1 MADDV
6 AALPLAPGALP
17 VIGHLVPLARDP
29 LGFITDLHHLG
40 PLVRLQLGPHSLLM
54 VYDPALVRHVL
65 LNPRTFDK
73 HGPMWQRAREV
84 TGSGLASCP
93 RAEHKRLRALIQPSF
108 HPARLPAYAA
118 RVTDTTD
125 TLLASWQDG
134 SVIDLGAQMMD
145 LVTQA
150 TVANLFGTDM
160 PEAVRTAVAADLNTL
175 IKGFLPRAFAPSWIT
190 ALPLPAN
197 RRHQAAATRL
207 RTVLAGVIATR
218 RADKG
223 DRSGTDSADE
233 QHDLLDALIGSGPP
247 FDQPGSVPGL
257 SDEELTDQVVT
268 FYGAGVES
276 TAYTLTWALAL
287 LAAHFGVEARVHA
300 EVDRVLADDVPAHE
314 HLDDLP
320 YLGQV
325 ITETLRL
332 YSSGWFLTRTT
343 THTTELAGVQLPAG
357 TIIGFSTYAI
367 HRQDAHFPDPER
379 FDPDRWSQ
387 APDRTTYIPFGTGPR
402 KCVGDR
408 LALAEAAAALATI
421 TRTARLIPVNHD
433 PLRARPAMLLHPRR
447 VIAKTVLRRPGERT
461 QRQA

>member
-1 MADDV
+1 MAGSI

-17 VIGHLVPLARDP
+17 MIGHLLPLARDP
-29 LGFITDLHHLG
+29 LGFITDLRHTG
-40 PLVRLQLGPHSLLM
+40 PLVRLQLGPHPLVM

-93 RAEHKRLRALIQPSF
+93 HAEHKRLRTLVQPSF
-108 HPARLPAYAA
+108 HPARITAYAA
-118 RVTDTTD
+118 RVTDATNS
-125 TLLASWQDG
+125 LLAGWQNG

-160 PEAVRTAVAADLNTL
+160 PEAVRAAVAADLNTL

-207 RTVLAGVIATR
+207 RAVLADVITTR
-218 RADKG
+218 RADKD
-223 DRSGTDSADE
+223 DRSGTGSGGERD
-233 QHDLLDALIGSGPP
+233 DLLDALIGSGSPSDP
-247 FDQPGSVPGL
+247 PGSALGL

-268 FYGAGVES
+268 FHGAGVES
-276 TAYTLTWALAL
+276 AAYILTWALAL
-287 LAAHFGVEARVHA
+287 LAAHPDAEARVHD
-300 EVDRVLADDVPAHE
+300 EVDRVLADGAPAHE

-343 THTTELAGVQLPAG
+343 THITELAGVQLPAG

-367 HRQDAHFPDPER
+367 HRQGAHFPDPEC

-402 KCVGDR
+402 KCIGDR
-408 LALAEAAAALATI
+408 LALAEATTALATI
-421 TRTARLIPVNHD
+421 TRTARLIPVNRD
-433 PLRARPAMLLHPRR
+433 PLRARAAMLLHPRR
-447 VIAKTVLRRPGERT
+447 VITKAVLRRPGERA
-461 QRQA
+461 QRRA